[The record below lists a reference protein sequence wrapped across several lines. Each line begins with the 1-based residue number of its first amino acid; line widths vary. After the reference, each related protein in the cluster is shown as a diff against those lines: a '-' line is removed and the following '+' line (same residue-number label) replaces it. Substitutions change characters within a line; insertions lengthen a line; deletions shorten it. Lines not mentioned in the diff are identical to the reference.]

1 MTDKPS
7 NPTADAMKRALA
19 AKKAAG
25 AGPSHGGLHGSAR
38 AEEKAQQARSAA
50 LAKPAFR
57 KASKRG

>member
-7 NPTADAMKRALA
+7 NPTAEAMKRALA
-19 AKKAAG
+19 AKKAG
-25 AGPSHGGLHGSAR
+25 GGPSHGLQSSAR